1 MTATPNA
8 ELVRRGYEAFNRG
21 DLEGVLGLLH
31 PELRSDVLAESP
43 MAETYHGHEGF
54 VRMVT
59 ENAEMFAAY
68 RNHPED
74 VFELSEEH
82 ILVVVRSQ
90 ARGRISGAEVEGRL
104 VHLWTWRDGK
114 AIRFEAF
121 RTEDEARR
129 AAGAG

>member
-1 MTATPNA
+1 MTSTANA

-21 DLEGVLGLLH
+21 DLQGVLGLFH
-31 PELRSDVLAESP
+31 PELRSDVLADSL
-43 MAETYHGHEGF
+43 MAETYHGPEGF
-54 VRMVT
+54 VKMVA
-59 ENAEMFAAY
+59 ENAEMFEAY
-68 RNHPED
+68 RNHPEE
-74 VFELSEEH
+74 VVELSEEH
-82 ILVVVRSQ
+82 ILVVVRSE

-121 RTEDEARR
+121 RTEEEARR